1 MKRLNLLDQ
10 STSFKVNDTGTII
23 PFNAYEDNEPF
34 GATQND
40 TPVFRIKNGMGFL
53 KAVNAT
59 TAVGGYIFQLNT
71 KDLVGLVPG
80 TYEIELA
87 VTDSQTNAE
96 LIFPDT
102 GFCSFTISESALTV
116 TGTQIPTMSLD
127 SFKQQLQQYV
137 QIQTNG
143 KLDAIKSDFET
154 YVNSVKQGP
163 QGEQGPAGK
172 DGQAATVVV
181 GSTTTAEVGAQASVT
196 NSGTTSNAIL
206 NFKIPQGPQGPK
218 GDRGPAGGA
227 SSIKVGSTKTLDPGQ
242 QAVVRNTGN
251 DVDAVLE
258 FSIPKGEKGDPGSS
272 GADGLDAMVSVGNV
286 NAYNPWLVYSS
297 KNKAY
302 GKGYLLTSGEFDDNS
317 DIYTDY
323 FNVNAG
329 DSYSVSMPP
338 NLNSLSGDQALRIV
352 WYDNGKNALSSDE
365 QKNISFPYV
374 FTKVAPENAAYARVC
389 CSVGDNSN
397 TNGDNTPIYISDNG
411 PASVSNSG
419 TATNASFD
427 FNLPAGP
434 MGMQGPAGPQG
445 QTGSQGMQGP
455 IGPQGPQGNIGDYV
469 TGTGWL
475 DLSPYMNAGD
485 NGVWCGWN
493 GETTG
498 DLGYNRYSVTSING
512 QNIFWFRIHSKMR
525 DASVA
530 KTWGT
535 KLFDIPLDV
544 QKQYGGME
552 MSQYNTLYECSGTP
566 CMYQVVGSAGSRY
579 VQTLGYLPL
588 HYNHN
593 GEKVIPAPSG
603 SVNVNLE
610 GWFIL

>member
-80 TYEIELA
+80 TYEIEL
-87 VTDSQTNAE
+87 SITNNKDNE
-96 LIFPDT
+96 ESIFPDT
-102 GFCSFTISESALTV
+102 GFCSFTINESALTV

-427 FNLPAGP
+427 FSLPAGP

-475 DLSPYMNAGD
+475 DLTPYMNTDLWTGWGD
-485 NGVWCGWN
+485 SNSPLGWN
-493 GETTG
+493 
-498 DLGYNRYSVTSING
+498 RYAVTSING
-512 QNIFWFRIHSKMR
+512 QNIFWFRIHSKLK
-525 DASVA
+525 DASTA
-530 KTWGT
+530 GYWGN
-535 KLFDIPLDV
+535 KLFDVPADV
-544 QKQYGGME
+544 QKQYGNGE
-552 MSQYNTLYECSGTP
+552 QSQYTSMLEVGGVP
-566 CMYQVVGSAGSRY
+566 CLCEVTGGPGSRY
-579 VQTLGYLPL
+579 VQSRGYLQI
-588 HYNHN
+588 NWN
-593 GEKVIPAPSG
+593 GHTGIQPGPSG
-603 SVNVNLE
+603 SNVTVNYE
-610 GWFIL
+610 GWFVL

>member
-34 GATQND
+34 GATPND

-323 FNVNAG
+323 FNVNAD

-427 FNLPAGP
+427 FSLPAGP

-475 DLSPYMNAGD
+475 DLTPYMNTDLWTGWGD
-485 NGVWCGWN
+485 SNSPLGWN
-493 GETTG
+493 
-498 DLGYNRYSVTSING
+498 RYAVTSING
-512 QNIFWFRIHSKMR
+512 QNIFWFRIHSRLK
-525 DASVA
+525 DASTA
-530 KTWGT
+530 GYWGN
-535 KLFDIPLDV
+535 KLFDIPADV
-544 QKQYGGME
+544 QKQYGNGE
-552 MSQYNTLYECSGTP
+552 QSQYTSMLEVGGVP
-566 CMYQVVGSAGSRY
+566 CLCEVTGGPGSRY
-579 VQTLGYLPL
+579 VQSRGYLQI
-588 HYNHN
+588 NWN
-593 GEKVIPAPSG
+593 GHTGIQPGPSG
-603 SVNVNLE
+603 SNVTVNYE
-610 GWFIL
+610 GWFVL